1 MTPTI
6 PDEAVQA
13 MPERIYAVK
22 QTEGSN
28 CVVSFD
34 TPSLDYNVE
43 YVRAD
48 LAAPFLQG
56 VKVDSMDTAPKNG
69 DEFLARCGKEW
80 PWFSCFWDGSAFVHY
95 DHTDGIV
102 HYPATEWIP
111 IQKRMLALTPSPR
124 AQALEEA
131 ARKHLKW
138 FERFICDQDELNS
151 STPRKVA
158 QNAQNAAEELRA
170 AIRALSSQDHAD
182 AGNVER
188 DGWLPI
194 ETAPKDGT
202 EFIGWDGK
210 WPFRCSAGK
219 KYELYPHMDG
229 GPTYRDVWD
238 GHYYDSLT
246 IEHPTHWRPLPASPE
261 VSG

>member
-1 MTPTI
+1 MTI

-13 MPERIYAVK
+13 ATAIIRAHDNEAWGEDCGDEPY
-22 QTEGSN
+22 
-28 CVVSFD
+28 
-34 TPSLDYNVE
+34 
-43 YVRAD
+43 AD
-48 LAAPFLQG
+48 LVTRMLTAAAPFLQG

-111 IQKRMLALTPSPR
+111 IPKRMLALAPSPR

-131 ARKHLKW
+131 LTPVIAAFNDVLASYPGNQDKW
-138 FERFICDQDELNS
+138 FEHKQRFF
-151 STPRKVA
+151 
-158 QNAQNAAEELRA
+158 NAIV
-170 AIRALSSQDHAD
+170 AIRALSSQPVA
-182 AGNVER
+182 

-194 ETAPKDGT
+194 ESAPKDGT

>member
-1 MTPTI
+1 MKNYPQ
-6 PDEAVQA
+6 AAGVSVQN
-13 MPERIYAVK
+13 K
-22 QTEGSN
+22 NKCGSDGD
-28 CVVSFD
+28 S
-34 TPSLDYNVE
+34 
-43 YVRAD
+43 
-48 LAAPFLQG
+48 AAASFLQG
-56 VKVDSMDTAPKNG
+56 AKVDSMDTAPKNG

-111 IQKRMLALTPSPR
+111 IPKRMLALAPSPR
-124 AQALEEA
+124 SQALEEA
-131 ARKHLKW
+131 AKHLDDEAAMSISRSETCSDDMGDE
-138 FERFICDQDELNS
+138 FCDRAEYF
-151 STPRKVA
+151 KE
-158 QNAQNAAEELRA
+158 AAA
-170 AIRALSSQDHAD
+170 SVRALSSQPVVGGGDSIEVTPSSGCVFAD
-182 AGNVER
+182 MGVER
-188 DGWLPI
+188 PVADGWLPI

-238 GHYYDSLT
+238 GHYHDSLT
-246 IEHPTHWRPLPASPE
+246 IEHPTHWRPLPSAPSE
-261 VSG
+261 GVK